1 MLAIFAY
8 GACCLAINTEAE
20 FGDDAHC
27 PEHAKSVLAEAVR
40 RYTDGSDQF
49 VLYVLLTVVWIN
61 DVSFI
66 VVERDGVN
74 GEVAAREVLGQ
85 RGAELYPVGTP
96 LIRILRLGA
105 VGSDLNDGDPLVR

>member
-20 FGDDAHC
+20 FGDEAHC

-40 RYTDGSDQF
+40 RYANGSDQF
-49 VLYVLLTVVWIN
+49 VLYVLLAIVRV
-61 DVSFI
+61 DQVSLSI
-66 VVERDGVN
+66 IERDGVN